1 MIDIS
6 PKPVQRRRA
15 KATGKIILTD
25 ESLLRI
31 KEGRVEKGD
40 VFEVAK
46 VAAIMAVK
54 RTPEI
59 IPHCHPI
66 PVEDVKVDFQLGEN
80 FVRVDLEVKA
90 SAKTGVEMEALTG
103 LTAAL
108 LAIWDMVKKYEKD
121 EAGQYPNTVM
131 TDIRVVEKVKGNG
144 KNI

>member
-6 PKPVQRRRA
+6 SKPVQRRRA
-15 KATGKIILTD
+15 RATGKIILTN

-31 KEGRVEKGD
+31 KEQRVEKGD

-66 PVEDVKVDFQLGEN
+66 LVEDVKVDFQLGEN
-80 FVRVDLEVKA
+80 FVGVELEVKA
-90 SAKTGVEMEALTG
+90 SSKTGVEMEALTG

-121 EAGQYPNTVM
+121 KAGQYPHTAI
-131 TDIRVVEKVKGNG
+131 TDIRVVEKVKGQW
-144 KNI
+144 